1 MHAVECL
8 VTMVSVSPVEVLSL
22 LAPVVRLEVLLG
34 DHLRVVQHRVDR
46 GAPRPEGVADPLHD
60 LRRLLVKTVPQPA
73 QIFFKGNLKI
83 QYTTYSTA

>member
-46 GAPRPEGVADPLHD
+46 GPPRPKGVADPLHD
-60 LRRLLVKTVPQPA
+60 LRRLLVKTVPQPE
-73 QIFFKGNLKI
+73 
-83 QYTTYSTA
+83 